1 MDLFRQSLTGDIM
14 EDAVIVAAVR
24 SPMGRAF
31 KGQFVQKRIDD
42 LGADLIQALLKRVP
56 AFDPQL
62 LEDILIGCAMP
73 EGEQG
78 LNVARNIALL
88 AKLPLTTGAQTINR
102 FCGSSLTAINEAA
115 QAIMCENGEAFIAG
129 GIESMTHVPMG
140 GFNPSLNEKL
150 MKPGSPAAYIGMG
163 TTAEILAKEFRISRE
178 DQDRFALHSHRK
190 ASSAQQQGKFKREIV
205 LLEVLDAAGKPQMA
219 TEDEGP
225 RRDTSMEALAA
236 LKPVFDVK
244 GTVTAGNSSP
254 LTDGGAMVL
263 VMSKK
268 LAKKLKLKPIAKIR
282 SMAVSG
288 VDPARMGLGPVDA
301 VSKALKRAKMKLKD
315 IDLIEINE
323 AFAAQTLAV
332 VKQLEIDEKKLNV
345 HGGAVAL
352 GHPLGASGARIMATL
367 LSAMEDRGEETGLIT
382 MCVGGGQGV
391 ATIVERL

>member
-1 MDLFRQSLTGDIM
+1 M